1 MNREI
6 AEKIKC
12 RYDTNAEKYCFNE
25 NYSNDERTVYTKTSN
40 PDEWLTITKRDKG
53 HYMAT
58 RTDGTG
64 IITNREI
71 YKLSEKG
78 FECIHE
84 EKLAPKRKKVS
95 IRERLEI
102 NKIRCGQKRIGRNVE
117 VENVK

>member
-6 AEKIKC
+6 VEKIKC
-12 RYDTNAEKYCFNE
+12 IYDTDAEKYSFNR
-25 NYSNDERTVYTKTSN
+25 NYSNDERAVYTKSSK

-58 RTDGTG
+58 RTDSTG

-71 YKLSEKG
+71 YKTSEKG
-78 FECIHE
+78 FECVYE
-84 EKLAPKRKKVS
+84 EKVAPKRKKVS
-95 IRERLEI
+95 VRERLEI
-102 NKIRCGQKRIGRNVE
+102 NKIRFGQKRIERNGE